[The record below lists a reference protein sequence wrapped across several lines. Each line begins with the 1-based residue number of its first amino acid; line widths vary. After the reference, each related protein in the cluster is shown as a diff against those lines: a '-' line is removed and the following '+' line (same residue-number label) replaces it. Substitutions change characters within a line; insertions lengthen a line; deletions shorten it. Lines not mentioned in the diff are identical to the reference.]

1 MIINRTS
8 KPMKNTI
15 LLPIV
20 FLLLNC
26 HLLSGQSEPLTRE
39 DATRI
44 LLNEII
50 VPATLNQTLT
60 AYLVK
65 EPLKLGDRVE
75 SFMGAPS
82 RAINAST
89 WFAWLNDNPE
99 GFFAHT
105 TRFVFIDQ
113 KTGKVDIVKS
123 EWWPV
128 LNGESLFMSDEERID
143 LGLIIYSDLHR

>member
-1 MIINRTS
+1 MMR
-8 KPMKNTI
+8 I
-15 LLPIV
+15 LL
-20 FLLLNC
+20 LLILATP
-26 HLLSGQSEPLTRE
+26 LWSQSNQQPLTRE

-65 EPLKLGDRVE
+65 DPLQPGNRVE

-82 RAINAST
+82 RVISAPT

-105 TRFVFIDQ
+105 TRFVFIDVQ
-113 KTGKVDIVKS
+113 SGNIDIVKS

-128 LNGESLFMSDEERID
+128 LNGESLYTSEEEMKD
-143 LGLIIYSDLHR
+143 LELIIYSDLHRK